1 MSARSSGV
9 LANAN
14 AREKRTR
21 HGWGLIESMG
31 IAMRDM
37 VYEQSSSVS
46 APSQGLWCWIELAG
60 KRLRVWI
67 ETQADRAAEAALYQ
81 ELSKLSDTELQDRG
95 IPRGELHRCVFG
107 DGPTGRR

>member
-1 MSARSSGV
+1 
-9 LANAN
+9 
-14 AREKRTR
+14 
-21 HGWGLIESMG
+21 LIESKG

-46 APSQGLWCWIELAG
+46 TPRQGLLRWIELAG
-60 KRLRVWI
+60 KRLKVWI

-81 ELSKLSDTELQDRG
+81 ELSKLSETELEHRG